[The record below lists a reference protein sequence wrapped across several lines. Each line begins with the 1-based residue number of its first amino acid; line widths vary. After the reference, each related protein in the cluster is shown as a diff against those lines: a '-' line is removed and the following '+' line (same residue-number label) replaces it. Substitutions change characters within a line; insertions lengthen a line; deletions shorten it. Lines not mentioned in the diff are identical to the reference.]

1 MSVYTFDDDPEGQ
14 WVEDDERRH
23 FPDSWFTPLACE
35 TGNAILGVFWGL
47 LITTAVVGAG
57 VLVWMVA

>member
-1 MSVYTFDDDPEGQ
+1 MKQTTIPSLGPA
-14 WVEDDERRH
+14 RLRN
-23 FPDSWFTPLACE
+23 TPLACE